1 MFSRKFLSNR
11 SNYNMSGW
19 CYTDIEA
26 SQLIFSANQLTGFYM
41 NLTLARRGLKAFR
54 NTNLRIGNEDCNHV
68 NEKYLEHGKISIQLD
83 IGN

>member
-41 NLTLARRGLKAFR
+41 NQTLARRGLKAFHK
-54 NTNLRIGNEDCNHV
+54 N
-68 NEKYLEHGKISIQLD
+68 
-83 IGN
+83 